1 MKYRPRRPQH
11 AFTLIE
17 LLVVISIIALL
28 IGILL
33 PALSSARE
41 AGRRAACL
49 SNLRQMMIAATAYQ
63 VDNDDQ
69 FMYQMA
75 ADGVVQNALD
85 PSTTDANWLKSMVF
99 YFGVEDPSSTLI
111 CPSAAGNTSID
122 LTGRT
127 SYFANGLV
135 TWFGSKIVPDA
146 STVASFHDSNQIR
159 PHSFVAPRE
168 ESNAPNITQ
177 VTNTLWSGWMR
188 EGNGT
193 LTSDKPHP
201 DGKCLAFLDGHAEA
215 LQQEDITSRKYGLLI
230 NGLDTYEPDVSG
242 YNNPARLGKPYWLP

>member
-1 MKYRPRRPQH
+1 MKSPHRHLH

-33 PALSSARE
+33 PALASARE

-63 VDNDDQ
+63 VDNDDE
-69 FMYQMA
+69 FMFQLA
-75 ADGVVQNALD
+75 ADGVVQNALN
-85 PSTTDANWLKSMVF
+85 PATTEANWLRSMVF

-111 CPSAAGNTSID
+111 CPSAANNTTID

-135 TWFGSKIVPDA
+135 TWFGSKIVPDP
-146 STVASFHDSNQIR
+146 SSVASFNDSNQIR
-159 PHSFVAPRE
+159 PHSFVAPQE
-168 ESNAPNITQ
+168 VGNATNITL
-177 VTNTLWSGWMR
+177 TNSEWSGWMR
-188 EGNGT
+188 EGSGN
-193 LTSDKPHP
+193 LTSDKPHR
-201 DGKCLAFLDGHAEA
+201 DGKNIAFLDGHAEA
-215 LQQEDITSRKYGLLI
+215 LQQEAITSRIYGLLI
-230 NGLDTYEPDVSG
+230 NAQDTYEPDVAG
-242 YNNPARLGKPYWLP
+242 YSNPARRGRPYWLP